1 MTSTRDA
8 ADLTA
13 TLVDWVSDLLPDAKV
28 RAVAGPEQSNDVI
41 PEGETRV
48 AVRLVGLEAQQSPR
62 SGDTISQELRLD
74 YEFAVACSDAI
85 AVHQAITDLAFALVE
100 RRAPGERSDHVRGDG
115 NSITATFTLQRQRD
129 LPRAKPVRERVF
141 GLYPNV
147 QVGGVVRA
155 QDGTPI
161 PRARVQ
167 IQDSDRLIITNDVGA
182 FGFAAPDGSV
192 IRAKV
197 SAKGKTTDVELKPDK
212 SNLITLTME
221 A

>member
-1 MTSTRDA
+1 MTSTGDA
-8 ADLTA
+8 ADLT
-13 TLVDWVSDLLPDAKV
+13 TSLVEWVGDLLPDAKV
-28 RAVAGPEQSNDVI
+28 RVAGVPEQPNGDATATQKDVSI
-41 PEGETRV
+41 
-48 AVRLVGLEAQQSPR
+48 RLAALEAQQSPR
-62 SGDTISQELRLD
+62 SGDAISQQLRLD
-74 YEFAVACSDAI
+74 YEFVVTCSDPI
-85 AVHQAITDLAFALVE
+85 AAHQALADLAFALVE
-100 RRAPGERSDHVRGDG
+100 RRAPGERSDHVRGEG
-115 NSITATFTLQRQRD
+115 NRLTAAFTLQRQRD

-147 QVGGVVRA
+147 QVVGVVQA

-167 IQDSDRLIITNDVGA
+167 IHDSDRLIITNDVGA
-182 FGFAAPDGSV
+182 FGFSAPDGSM

-197 SAKGKTTDVELKPDK
+197 TAKGQCAEVELQPDK